1 MNLPVG
7 KNSLGVSGEF
17 NALLDLFLGAW
28 ASFEMT
34 TDFAIGKFLKTSHE
48 QTHLITAGMMFGRRA
63 MLLADLV
70 GHSDHPRKAEI
81 LGAFNKLR
89 GMNIRDIFIQSCRR
103 SNSEEVRF
111 QGRSTNGQFKTKSHK
126 FTKGEFMDQ

>member
-34 TDFAIGKFLKTSHE
+34 TDFAIGKLLKTSHE
-48 QTHLITAGMMFGRRA
+48 QTHLITAGMTFGRRA
-63 MLLADLV
+63 RLLADLV
-70 GHSDHPRKAEI
+70 SHSDHPRKAEI
-81 LGAFNKLR
+81 LAAFNKLC
-89 GMNIRDIFIQSCRR
+89 GMSTKDIFFQCCWWPKQQ
-103 SNSEEVRF
+103 EMRF
-111 QGRSTNGQFKTKSHK
+111 
-126 FTKGEFMDQ
+126 